1 MQTRAGPFHTA
12 ALCFVAHPEQNRVS
26 NSTPGSRFSPSR
38 SARIEPFVETIQS
51 ESTSPARVPR
61 PPPRAR
67 RARAPRHR
75 GGPRRW
81 RAHPGPR
88 AHPAGRHPGAAGPGW
103 AALFEC
109 APGEP
114 VPRAALTPAHAA
126 ALGEFLA
133 QLHAQLPAT
142 VAFEVPPL
150 APPAPVARTTERLEA
165 VRAAI
170 LARPT
175 PDEVDRWAL
184 VRTEQRLTHL
194 RTGPRPDPAPA
205 DTRPA
210 LPHRFLHG
218 DYHDGNVFFQAGQ
231 PAALIDWEQTRLAPR
246 AWEIVRA
253 LHLSLGLQADLGRS
267 FLAGYRTRQP
277 LSHEELQAGADLY
290 ATLQERNVWTLE
302 GVYLQGNPGPR
313 RFVRPPPYVPFG
325 MAWAAAGL
333 R

>member
-1 MQTRAGPFHTA
+1 MSTGAGPPGARALTPGDLAAHWSLGPGVQLRALAGGSINGAYRVQTRTGPFH
-12 ALCFVAHPEQNRVS
+12 LRVY
-26 NSTPGSRFSPSR
+26 RD
-38 SARIEPFVETIQS
+38 
-51 ESTSPARVPR
+51 PR
-61 PPPRAR
+61 PERAGR
-67 RARAPRHR
+67 EHHAIEVARAAGVPTPAPVPTRQ
-75 GGPRRW
+75 GGTLARL
-81 RAHPGPR
+81 AL
-88 AHPAGRHPGAAGPGW
+88 GW
-103 AALFEC
+103 AALFEW

-133 QLHAQLPAT
+133 RLHAQLPAT

-150 APPAPVARTTERLEA
+150 APPAPVARALERLEA

-205 DTRPA
+205 DTGPA
-210 LPHRFLHG
+210 LPSRFLHG

-277 LSHEELQAGADLY
+277 LPHEELQAGADLY

-302 GVYLQGNPGPR
+302 SVYLHGNPGPR

-325 MAWAAAGL
+325 TAWAAAGL